1 MGVSNWAASFYLG
14 KRDALTAALLVA
26 LDYEFPFVVLTEP
39 INILGIKQN
48 KKPWLHDPGLN
59 G

>member
-1 MGVSNWAASFYLG
+1 VGVSNWAASFYLG
-14 KRDALTAALLVA
+14 KRVALTAALLVA

-48 KKPWLHDPGLN
+48 KKPWLHERGLN

>member
-14 KRDALTAALLVA
+14 KRVARTAVLLVA

-48 KKPWLHDPGLN
+48 KKPWLHEPGLN

>member
-1 MGVSNWAASFYLG
+1 MGGSNWAASFYLG

-48 KKPWLHDPGLN
+48 KKPWLHERGLN

>member
-1 MGVSNWAASFYLG
+1 MGVSDWAASFYLG
-14 KRDALTAALLVA
+14 KRDDLIAALLVA

-48 KKPWLHDPGLN
+48 KKPWLHEPGLN

>member
-1 MGVSNWAASFYLG
+1 MGASNWAASFYLG

-48 KKPWLHDPGLN
+48 KKPWLHERGLN